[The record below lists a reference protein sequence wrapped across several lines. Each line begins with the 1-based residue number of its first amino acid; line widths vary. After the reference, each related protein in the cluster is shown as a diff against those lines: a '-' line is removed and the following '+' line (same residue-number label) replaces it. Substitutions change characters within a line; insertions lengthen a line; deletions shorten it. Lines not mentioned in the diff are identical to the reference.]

1 MLKVHAKNL
10 GTAKVLGLQ
19 GQIVNGETE
28 ILRDVVQSLSETNG
42 VILDLARVSR
52 VDAHG
57 LGVLLAL
64 REWTEKRGIAFELM
78 NVSMPVSRMLEI
90 AQLDSVF
97 EITVGLEFFPT
108 VASQPRVRMAAL
120 RSVA

>member
-1 MLKVHAKNL
+1 MLKIHAKNL
-10 GTAKVLGLQ
+10 GNAKVLGLQ

-28 ILRDVVQSLSETNG
+28 ILRNVVQSLSNTNG

-57 LGVLLAL
+57 LGVLLEL
-64 REWTEKRGIAFELM
+64 REWTDKKGIAFELM
-78 NVSMPVSRMLEI
+78 NVSKPMRRMLEI

-97 EITVGLEFFPT
+97 EITVGVEFFPT
-108 VASQPRVRMAAL
+108 VAREPRVRMAAL